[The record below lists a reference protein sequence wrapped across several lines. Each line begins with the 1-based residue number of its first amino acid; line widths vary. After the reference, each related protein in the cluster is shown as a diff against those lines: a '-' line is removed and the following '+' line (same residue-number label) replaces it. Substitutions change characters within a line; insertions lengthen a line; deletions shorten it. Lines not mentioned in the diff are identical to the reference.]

1 LPKGNKSMYLAL
13 DIGNS
18 RIKYGLFE
26 GEDLKAHGDWQ
37 GLSPEELAEQAY
49 NLSPRAIIYS
59 NVRHGFVPEWSD
71 LPKGL
76 SLLALEKD
84 TPLPIENRYR
94 TPQTLG
100 SDRLAAVVGAWSVF
114 GGENCLVVDAGS
126 CITLDLLLDGGF
138 EGGVISP
145 GLNMRL
151 KAMHHFTDGLPA
163 LSQTDIG
170 REDFETFKLGKSTK
184 EALFLGALQGAVLEI
199 DAFIEEAEAVYGP
212 LKVAFTGGDAA
223 FLADKM
229 KRKIFV
235 LPHLVLR
242 GLNEILRYHV

>member
-1 LPKGNKSMYLAL
+1 MYLAL

-26 GEDLKAHGDWQ
+26 GGDLKACGDWQ
-37 GLSPEELAEQAY
+37 GLSPEELVEQAY
-49 NLSPRAIIYS
+49 NLSARAIIYS
-59 NVRHGFVPEWSD
+59 NVRRGFVLDWSSLPE
-71 LPKGL
+71 GIFVM
-76 SLLALEKD
+76 ALEKD
-84 TPLPIENRYR
+84 TPLPIENRYG

-100 SDRLAAVVGAWSVF
+100 SDRLAAGVGAWSVF

-126 CITLDLLLDGGF
+126 CITMDLLLDGGF

-145 GLNMRL
+145 GLSMRL
-151 KAMHHFTDGLPA
+151 KAMHRFTDGLPE
-163 LSQTDIG
+163 LSPTDA
-170 REDFETFKLGKSTK
+170 RLVKFDVLALGKSTE
-184 EALFLGALQGAVLEI
+184 EALFLGALQGAALEVG
-199 DAFIEEAEAVYGP
+199 AFVERAEAIYGP

-223 FLADKM
+223 FLADKL

-242 GLNEILRYHV
+242 GLNEILRYHA